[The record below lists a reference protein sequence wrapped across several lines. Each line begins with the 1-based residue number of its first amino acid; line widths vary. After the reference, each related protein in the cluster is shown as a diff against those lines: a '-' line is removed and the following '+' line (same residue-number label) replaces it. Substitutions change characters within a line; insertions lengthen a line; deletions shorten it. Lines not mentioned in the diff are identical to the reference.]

1 MISGGVGGDFSFDGI
16 GGGGGVGGGQL
27 FPADRVTT
35 HTRKIGSHGGG
46 LDGKSVADP
55 KGVQRARLDPS
66 PPPVLTLKEPPLICT

>member
-27 FPADRVTT
+27 FPAARVTT

-46 LDGKSVADP
+46 IDGKLVADP
-55 KGVQRARLDPS
+55 EGVRGVVSDPLFA
-66 PPPVLTLKEPPLICT
+66 PPRF